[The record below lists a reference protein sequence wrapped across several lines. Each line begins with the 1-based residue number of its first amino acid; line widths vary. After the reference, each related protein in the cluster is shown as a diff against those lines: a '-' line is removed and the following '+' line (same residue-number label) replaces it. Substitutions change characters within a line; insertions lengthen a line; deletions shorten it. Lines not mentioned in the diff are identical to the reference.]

1 MEGTVREN
9 SPLPFVK
16 QGFDLILAGNEE
28 KIYKFS
34 ELFQAIGFFFL
45 ILPEI
50 IILG

>member
-28 KIYKFS
+28 KIHKLT
-34 ELFQAIGFFFL
+34 ELFQTIGFFFL
-45 ILPEI
+45 ILHEI

>member
-9 SPLPFVK
+9 SPFPFEK
-16 QGFDLILAGNEE
+16 QGFDLILAGNKE
-28 KIYKFS
+28 KIYKLS
-34 ELFQAIGFFFL
+34 ELFQTIGFFFL